1 MNRLRTSG
9 PLRTA
14 LKTVVAFSLVCL
26 VFICASDQALS
37 FIFGE
42 LPWSDRPQLL
52 QITLL
57 MLTVVLSSGLLM
69 HQRIRRQQTE
79 AKRANERSLAS
90 IFRAAPCG
98 IGMIRDRI
106 LLEVNDRFCL
116 LTGYARDELIGQCS
130 RMLYADDA
138 AFEQIGHLHNEQRS
152 GLSPGTVESRW
163 LRKDGTLI
171 DVLLSSTPI
180 DIDHP
185 EAGLTFTALDITDHK
200 RIEQHLRDNEARYHA
215 MIEMAVDGIL
225 LGDYQGIILE
235 ANHHICTMFGMG
247 RHTLIGRH
255 ISELPFCPQSIDAAP
270 FRFDLLRQGET
281 VISERD
287 FLRPD
292 GSVISVEMRSK
303 MMPDG
308 TYQSIYR
315 DITVRRQIEQALRE
329 SEEKF
334 ALSFAAS
341 PDAVNINRLDDGM
354 YVDINTG
361 FTELSGYTR
370 DDVDGKTSIELN
382 IWHDLK
388 DRETLVQA
396 LRATGHCDNLEAV
409 FRRKDGSLGIGLLSA
424 RVIYL
429 GQVPHI
435 LSITRDITQK
445 RQAAA
450 DLERLRVAIEQAGEV
465 VVITDTLGNIQY
477 ANPAFERTSGYCF
490 AEVHQQS
497 TRILKSGQHDAAYY
511 QNLWTTIASGQ
522 TWSGRMVNRKKDGSL
537 YTEEATISP
546 VFDQSGAIVNYVA
559 IKRDIT
565 AQLKLEAQYLQAQKM
580 ESVGRLTGGVAHD
593 FNNMLAV
600 IIGFTELAMVKST
613 REDPAYADLERIL
626 EAAHRSADIVQQ
638 LLAFARKQAIAPK
651 VIDLN
656 RLVDGM
662 LKFLRRLIG
671 EDTELRWMP
680 ADELPTVCMDPVQ
693 VDQILANLCINARDA
708 IDEGGIIEL
717 ATGRVMV
724 DAAFCRSH
732 PGAQPGEYVTLV
744 VRDNGC
750 GMEAEVI
757 EKIFDPFFTT
767 KGTLGTGLGLATV
780 YGIVSQNNGIITVE
794 SEPGKGTTFVLYLP
808 ADTGEALSCAATAIN
823 TLGFGREE
831 TILLVED
838 DPGVLDL
845 GRTMLET
852 LGYRVLT
859 ASSPSL
865 ALELMAHTETVD
877 LLLTDVVMPEMN
889 GAQLAK
895 QLRELRPELRVLF
908 MSGYTAD
915 IIAPHGV
922 LHEDL
927 HFLQKPFDLHT
938 ISSKVREALQAGAT
952 AQQGNGTAP
961 Q

>member
-1 MNRLRTSG
+1 MNHLLTHG
-9 PLRTA
+9 PRSTA
-14 LKTVVAFSLVCL
+14 LKTVVAFLLVCL
-26 VFICASDQALS
+26 LFFCCSEQAFS
-37 FIFGE
+37 FIFDE
-42 LPWSDRPQLL
+42 LPWHNRSLL
-52 QITLL
+52 QMSLLL
-57 MLTVVLSSGLLM
+57 MTAALGSIFLV
-69 HQRIRRQQTE
+69 HQRIRRQQQATKE
-79 AKRANERSLAS
+79 ADERSLAS
-90 IFRAAPCG
+90 IFRAVPCG
-98 IGMIRDRI
+98 IGMMRERI
-106 LLEVNDRFCL
+106 FVEVNDRFCQ
-116 LTGYARDELIGQCS
+116 LTGYAHDELIGQSS
-130 RMLYADDA
+130 RMLYADADE
-138 AFEQIGHLHNEQRS
+138 FERMGQEKYAMIHHQGID
-152 GLSPGTVESRW
+152 TVESRW
-163 LRKDGTLI
+163 LRKDGSPI
-171 DVLLSSTPI
+171 HVLLSATPI
-180 DIDHP
+180 DVDNVD
-185 EAGLTFTALDITDHK
+185 AGVTFTALDITAYK
-200 RIEQHLRDNEARYHA
+200 QTEQHLRDNESRYHA

-225 LGDYQGIILE
+225 LGDHQGIILE
-235 ANHHICTMFGMG
+235 ANHHICTMFGME
-247 RHTLIGRH
+247 RTALIGRH
-255 ISELPFCPQSIDAAP
+255 ISDLPFCSQSIAATP

-287 FLRPD
+287 FQRPD
-292 GSVISVEMRSK
+292 GSTISVEMRSK

-315 DITVRRQIEQALRE
+315 DITVRKQTEQALRE

-354 YVDINTG
+354 YVDINPG
-361 FTELSGYTR
+361 FSELTGYTR
-370 DDVDGKTSIELN
+370 EDVIGRTTIELN

-396 LRATGHCDNLEAV
+396 LRATSHCDNLEAV

-424 RVIYL
+424 RVIHL
-429 GQVPHI
+429 NQVPHI
-435 LSITRDITQK
+435 LSITRDVTQK

-465 VVITDTLGNIQY
+465 VVITDTQGNIQY
-477 ANPAFERTSGYCF
+477 ANPAFERTSGYLLD
-490 AEVHQQS
+490 EVYQHS

-511 QNLWTTIASGQ
+511 HDLWTTIASGQ
-522 TWSGRMVNRKKDGSL
+522 TWSGRMINRKKDGSL
-537 YTEEATISP
+537 FTEEATISP
-546 VFDQSGAIVNYVA
+546 VFDQAGAIVNYVA

-600 IIGFTELAMVKST
+600 IIGFTELAMVKSKQ
-613 REDPAYADLERIL
+613 EDRIYPDLERIL

-638 LLAFARKQAIAPK
+638 LLAFARKQAFTPK
-651 VIDLN
+651 VLDLN
-656 RLVDGM
+656 GLVDGM

-671 EDTELRWMP
+671 EDTELHWVP
-680 ADELPTVCMDPVQ
+680 AIDLPSVRMDPVQ

-708 IDEGGIIEL
+708 IEEAGVIEL
-717 ATGRVMV
+717 HTGCVV
-724 DAAFCRSH
+724 LDEIFCRNH
-732 PGAQPGEYVTLV
+732 PGAMPGEYVTLL

-750 GMEAEVI
+750 GMEEEVI

-767 KGTLGTGLGLATV
+767 KGMLGTGLGLATV
-780 YGIVSQNNGIITVE
+780 YGIVSQNGGIITVE
-794 SEPGKGTTFVLYLP
+794 SRPGAGTSFLLYLP
-808 ADTGEALSCAATAIN
+808 AYSAEAMACGTTTIDV
-823 TLGFGREE
+823 LGRGREE

-859 ASSPSL
+859 AGSPSL
-865 ALELMAHTETVD
+865 ALELLAQTGTID
-877 LLLTDVVMPEMN
+877 LLLTDVIMPEMN

-915 IIAPHGV
+915 IIAQHGV

-927 HFLQKPFDLHT
+927 HFLQKPFDLQA
-938 ISSKVREALQAGAT
+938 ISIKVREALHQET
-952 AQQGNGTAP
+952 A
-961 Q
+961 